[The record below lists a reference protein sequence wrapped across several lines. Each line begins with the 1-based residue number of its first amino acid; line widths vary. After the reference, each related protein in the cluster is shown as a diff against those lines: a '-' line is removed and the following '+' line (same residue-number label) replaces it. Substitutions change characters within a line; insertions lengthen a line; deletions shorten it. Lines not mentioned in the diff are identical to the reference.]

1 MITNDSIK
9 VENNPWEVKSIYE
22 YYYFNCPTCTYKHSI
37 KQDFFDHIL
46 QFHPESSDHL
56 RKISDGSLSDV
67 ITPWED
73 IASLTQNLKQKAS
86 NNVIRTKNVNNPI
99 EKVENLKLKHEP
111 FEENN
116 YLDDNEYLNSTVV
129 ENFDVKY
136 EEPFE
141 ENDYYLDDNDYLNST
156 AVEFDDKNYSKETL
170 NVEKVEEDFQ
180 NFQEKHSAFDM
191 TKTSSVIIKL
201 TKIDNVINELKNA
214 MTVNISCTSMKL
226 KTERNSI
233 EYSEDAQ
240 VVFPGLPITQV
251 YPILSDHPTK
261 HLKVRNAEKKQQ
273 KCEICGK
280 TYTTLKAIGKHKLQM
295 HGIHPPVSKKG
306 RPKKEWRDPNRL
318 IQCELCGKSYKQK
331 YIKSHRESVHEKI
344 KKKTSTNYSG
354 ICDQCGVFFN
364 NLHNHKL
371 RNHTEEDK
379 PLSCKTCGKT
389 VSNKYLLYDHEKT
402 HVKIPCK

>member
-1 MITNDSIK
+1 M
-9 VENNPWEVKSIYE
+9 
-22 YYYFNCPTCTYKHSI
+22 
-37 KQDFFDHIL
+37 
-46 QFHPESSDHL
+46 
-56 RKISDGSLSDV
+56 
-67 ITPWED
+67 
-73 IASLTQNLKQKAS
+73 
-86 NNVIRTKNVNNPI
+86 
-99 EKVENLKLKHEP
+99 
-111 FEENN
+111 
-116 YLDDNEYLNSTVV
+116 
-129 ENFDVKY
+129 
-136 EEPFE
+136 
-141 ENDYYLDDNDYLNST
+141 
-156 AVEFDDKNYSKETL
+156 
-170 NVEKVEEDFQ
+170 
-180 NFQEKHSAFDM
+180 
-191 TKTSSVIIKL
+191 
-201 TKIDNVINELKNA
+201 
-214 MTVNISCTSMKL
+214 
-226 KTERNSI
+226 
-233 EYSEDAQ
+233 
-240 VVFPGLPITQV
+240 
-251 YPILSDHPTK
+251 
-261 HLKVRNAEKKQQ
+261 KVRNAEKKQQ

-371 RNHTEEDK
+371 RNHTEEEK